1 MKHTLNT
8 LIISILALIATAQAE
23 TELPPQWDLKLLTS
37 GYQRDSI
44 SSGKKNFYFKENYTL
59 ESYML
64 DFTISTVGTGVY
76 FATYRPK
83 DPFDT
88 TNNGLGVIGTK
99 GNKLGIHNS
108 STLASD
114 VISVSVG
121 DVLRF
126 AYNSTSLNA
135 YLFNVSTN
143 DIISVTLSQH
153 LTEYKFK
160 SGGTMVDEAN
170 YISHANANTGKTVA
184 TYGDIYD
191 MSSLADNEQAFLS
204 FIKTLSVN
212 PIPEPTS
219 TMLSLYAL
227 SVLTIR
233 RRRKLK

>member
-44 SSGKKNFYFKENYTL
+44 SSGQKNFYFKENYTL
-59 ESYML
+59 KSYML

-83 DPFDT
+83 DPFD
-88 TNNGLGVIGTK
+88 NGLGVIGTK
-99 GNKLGIHNS
+99 DNKLGIHNS

-160 SGGTMVDEAN
+160 SGGTMADEAK
-170 YISHANANTGKTVA
+170 YISHANANSGKTVA

-227 SVLTIR
+227 SMLLIR
-233 RRRKLK
+233 RKRKLK